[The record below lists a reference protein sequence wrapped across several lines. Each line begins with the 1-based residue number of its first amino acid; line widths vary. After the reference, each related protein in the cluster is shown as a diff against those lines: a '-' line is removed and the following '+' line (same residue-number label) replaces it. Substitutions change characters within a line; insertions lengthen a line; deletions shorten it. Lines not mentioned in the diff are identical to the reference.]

1 MSKIRLYIS
10 TALHM
15 KPSQIAFRIWRRV
28 GGKTRLRYGYVPRP
42 DVSRADVARVPVLP
56 ELDFDPAFLYRF
68 DVDAILEDRVDL
80 LHYEEKI
87 DWSRSWYDRL
97 SVPLWRF
104 NLHYHEFLLPLAK
117 AYLDTS
123 DDRYLDKAKTIVANW
138 INACPCDKGG
148 VAWDPYVISM
158 RIVSWLAFYGELAE
172 KLDHDAN
179 FIARLNSSLAKQ
191 YVYLSKHLEKD
202 LLANHYLENLK
213 ALVILAC
220 YFDDAGT
227 LDIAVPKLLEQVEE
241 QILPDGM
248 HFELSPMYHKIVLED
263 LMRVASCLE
272 KRGCAKWE
280 LVGRF
285 RLQDMC
291 DCLYSLERNTNRTPL
306 FNDSGDNVSK
316 SGDALL
322 GCALNLFDLKP
333 SFKSDLESSG
343 YRIIERE
350 AGVGLVKII
359 FDAGMPG
366 PEYALGHAHCD
377 ALSLEAFIDGEPV
390 IVNCGTYAYQDER
403 RLDLKRTAAHSAP
416 QARDVEQSECWASF
430 RMGRRASCVGRR
442 VGRYTVKGSMIDQSG
457 NRLTRTVHIEADGI
471 VEIEDETDSGSGLV
485 SRLHLLE
492 FDDETADKTSSLY
505 CPEFGK
511 ELRATCFREE
521 GECTITTVIDLAA
534 RTIIRA
540 NKSR

>member
-1 MSKIRLYIS
+1 M
-10 TALHM
+10 
-15 KPSQIAFRIWRRV
+15 
-28 GGKTRLRYGYVPRP
+28 
-42 DVSRADVARVPVLP
+42 
-56 ELDFDPAFLYRF
+56 
-68 DVDAILEDRVDL
+68 
-80 LHYEEKI
+80 
-87 DWSRSWYDRL
+87 
-97 SVPLWRF
+97 PLWRF

-285 RLQDMC
+285 R
-291 DCLYSLERNTNRTPL
+291 
-306 FNDSGDNVSK
+306 
-316 SGDALL
+316 
-322 GCALNLFDLKP
+322 
-333 SFKSDLESSG
+333 
-343 YRIIERE
+343 
-350 AGVGLVKII
+350 
-359 FDAGMPG
+359 
-366 PEYALGHAHCD
+366 
-377 ALSLEAFIDGEPV
+377 
-390 IVNCGTYAYQDER
+390 
-403 RLDLKRTAAHSAP
+403 
-416 QARDVEQSECWASF
+416 
-430 RMGRRASCVGRR
+430 
-442 VGRYTVKGSMIDQSG
+442 
-457 NRLTRTVHIEADGI
+457 
-471 VEIEDETDSGSGLV
+471 
-485 SRLHLLE
+485 
-492 FDDETADKTSSLY
+492 
-505 CPEFGK
+505 
-511 ELRATCFREE
+511 
-521 GECTITTVIDLAA
+521 
-534 RTIIRA
+534 
-540 NKSR
+540 